1 MDGFDIMNKNENMR
15 IQQNRPYVM
24 NRYKNNT
31 DLKKKPLLSA
41 LNYLVDY
48 D

>member
-24 NRYKNNT
+24 NRYNNNI
-31 DLKKKPLLSA
+31 DLKKTFIECSKLSSR
-41 LNYLVDY
+41 L
-48 D
+48 